1 MKCQQL
7 INQVRKDLNDP
18 KEVTWKQDDLEA
30 VLADALLALSL
41 VRPDATA
48 VTQSIPLVP
57 GTKQTLPAGSL
68 RAIRFIRNMGSGATP
83 GKALRVGDRETLDV
97 MFPEWHEEVGTEVH
111 EVFYDPLIPNEF
123 YVYPGM
129 SASGVFI
136 EASIQRVPTAISNPE
151 SEDLPVADIYAP
163 ALHEWMLYRAW
174 GGDDESSPN
183 YPVARDRRANFFQ
196 LLGVK
201 SQADIAVSA
210 KPSSSI
216 K

>member
-7 INQVRKDLNDP
+7 INNVRKDLSDP
-18 KEVTWKQDDLEA
+18 KEVTWSQDDLEDA
-30 VLADALLALSL
+30 LDDALLALSL
-41 VRPDATA
+41 VRPDSTA
-48 VTQSIPLVP
+48 VTQSIPLIA
-57 GTKQTLPAGSL
+57 GTKQALPAGSL
-68 RAIRFIRNMGSGATP
+68 RAIRFTRNMGSGDVP

-97 MFPEWHEEVGTEVH
+97 MFPEWHQEVGDEVH

-129 SASGVFI
+129 ASSGAYI
-136 EASIQRVPTAISNPE
+136 EASIQRVPTTIVNAE
-151 SEDLPVADIYAP
+151 TEDLPVADIYAP

-183 YPVARDRRANFFQ
+183 YPVARDRRSNFFQ